1 MRQILLERIIRKL
14 LVEQT
19 SPLDYSDVTD
29 ILSNKTIRGEF
40 EPTGEDDPRKRIII
54 KDAPDVQITYAEGY
68 GAVNAFRVVF
78 RTTKEGKDLVNNNNL
93 IDLLRDSILKHPQ
106 LGAGSK
112 YDNGNYMYVF
122 SENQSIKQRQVYNVW
137 ILDYAKLQSI
147 AKSINDA
154 EQSSK
159 LLRKFSGI
167 PDVNAIAWF
176 MADKIPVLTY
186 KSAVQWLSLMQNK
199 AKQYSLVL
207 RDPSTNKPYKFP
219 DLTKMNRKTVDVT
232 PIVDQRF
239 EEIERG
245 AFIGT
250 VKVTLDANGNEQR
263 EYYKGSLV
271 LATISSR
278 EQKDYAEFDG
288 EFKNG
293 YPYKGT
299 LTKKDANG
307 NIISVWQGEVKDGGD
322 DGLVPVTGKGKYTKT
337 IKYPKEVKIED
348 KPVSIENVI
357 PETGYVYGY
366 VNDRFIKINQTDF
379 EDYYTLPEN
388 DPARK
393 MYTIEDVT
401 DEETINKLKTKIKIP
416 EKKNV
421 PVIVPVTTQPG
432 VISYPYTVKWFQING
447 APVVVYKLT
456 DDDPDVYYY
465 NSTGAKSWYSI
476 NREQFESFDK
486 ATPKKQENSPKQTKL
501 TDAAKI
507 AELNTIAGIKTTSV
521 SPPQKPKKE
530 QPKPEQPKKEVWKSG
545 DKLIPIKDNIDVYE
559 RSGNTFTKQTSRRK
573 SEISDIKFKWYTGGK
588 YAYVDIN
595 YNDGDIETYY
605 VLKTDVKKL

>member
-1 MRQILLERIIRKL
+1 MRQNLLEQILRRLLTEQPDLVDFNDVKRNIRVKPIDI
-14 LVEQT
+14 ET
-19 SPLDYSDVTD
+19 DESD
-29 ILSNKTIRGEF
+29 I
-40 EPTGEDDPRKRIII
+40 RKRIVI
-54 KDAPDVQITYAEGY
+54 KDAPDSQLDYAIGY
-68 GAVNAFRVVF
+68 GAVNAFRIVF
-78 RTTKEGKDLVNNNNL
+78 RPTKEGSTLDKLIKSDLINDNAL
-93 IDLLRDSILKHPQ
+93 ISQLRDSISRHPQ
-106 LGAGSK
+106 LGVGSK

-137 ILDYAKLQSI
+137 VLDYAKLLSI
-147 AKSINDA
+147 ANTIDA
-154 EQSSK
+154 SERSSR
-159 LLRKFSGI
+159 LVRKTENKGI
-167 PDVNAIAWF
+167 PWF
-176 MADKIPVLTY
+176 MIDKIPVYTY
-186 KSAVQWLSLMQNK
+186 KSAVQWLSLLK
-199 AKQYSLVL
+199 HKSKEYKLTF
-207 RDPSTNKPYKFP
+207 RDQRNLPYKFP
-219 DLTKMNRKTVDVT
+219 ELTRINRRPVDVT

-239 EEIERG
+239 EKIDTG
-245 AFIGT
+245 NFTGT
-250 VKVTLDANGNEQR
+250 IKVTVDAYGKEQR
-263 EYYKGSLV
+263 EFYNGKLP
-271 LATISSR
+271 LAQITGDEDFER
-278 EQKDYAEFDG
+278 TFDG

-293 YPYKGT
+293 RPFKGT
-299 LTKKDANG
+299 ITTKDPVTG
-307 NIISVWQGEVKDGGD
+307 NIISIWDGEVQETKLGV
-322 DGLVPVTGKGKYTKT
+322 VPNLKKGKYTKT
-337 IKYPKEVKIED
+337 IKYPIEVKIED

-357 PETGYVYGY
+357 PESGYIYGY
-366 VNDRFIKINQTDF
+366 VNDRFIKIKQIDF

-388 DPARK
+388 DPTRK

-421 PVIVPVTTQPG
+421 PVIVPVTTEPG
-432 VISYPYTVKWFQING
+432 VITYPYTVKWFQING

-456 DDDPDVYYY
+456 DDDLDVYYY

-476 NREQFESFDK
+476 NRDQFETFDK
-486 ATPKKQENSPKQTKL
+486 ATPKKQKNSPNQTKL

-507 AELNTIAGIKTTSV
+507 AQLNTIAGIKTTSV

-559 RSGNTFTKQTSRRK
+559 RSGNTFTKQTSRSK